1 MADLAKELKFIED
14 MEKFKAQMNPRC
26 IVCGDLIQIV
36 HKVQMKKKVLWLSM
50 STKSSK
56 REEEKC
62 QGKIVTKRLITQL
75 KN

>member
-36 HKVQMKKKVLWLSM
+36 HKVQMKKKH
-50 STKSSK
+50 
-56 REEEKC
+56 
-62 QGKIVTKRLITQL
+62 
-75 KN
+75 